1 MISQL
6 RLILLYEE
14 VFKLTRKQEIVTVR
28 LQDEKRTAHTQY
40 RKQNPQKLVARLK
53 GVDSELFIYEGIQE
67 EILRVLL
74 SELSAHEDH

>member
-14 VFKLTRKQEIVTVR
+14 VFKLTRKQEIVPVL